1 MRDGDEGEAEF
12 GALIVAQAL
21 VNIEI
26 LAQSIG
32 KKETGIAPAA
42 PGEEA

>member
-21 VNIEI
+21 VNIEVI
-26 LAQSIG
+26 AETLG
-32 KKETGIAPAA
+32 KKESELPPIM
-42 PGEEA
+42 PGEEM